1 MITRNRIK
9 FSEKQAA
16 LIWQQ
21 VVGKELTSSEDELV
35 SVIYPGRINGDN
47 GPDFRDAVIV
57 NKSHLT
63 KGDVEVHVKSSDWY
77 SHEHHADAEYNNV
90 ILHVVMWHD
99 CNSATLLQSGK
110 PVPVLCLAKALR
122 HQAYLLPHQLPCF
135 QILDRVDR
143 QTLEKLLNTAGE
155 ERFKQKAMHFQA
167 EILRGVYP
175 EQDEIPSRSLPWALD
190 SSPSAQN
197 DREGRTQ
204 NDRKRRTQKE
214 EAGQVLFRGM
224 MRALGYAKNTKPFED
239 LADRMPLNCIES
251 REGLA
256 LKQALLLGTAGL
268 LPSQRWPGKF
278 AKGPVLSLSKE
289 KEVQELEQIW
299 QSAGKKVKT
308 MNEDDWNLSHIYPN
322 NSPVRRIVAQSYLL
336 ERYCEGKLLAG
347 ILQLVKEAPLP
358 GGHRVLENGLTVTGD
373 GYWRDHFDFDARSRT
388 NPVLNTGRIKYGALL
403 GNSKAGEII
412 VNVILPFAFS
422 WGELANEAKLTEN
435 AIELYRNYPK
445 LAENCVTHHMAKQL
459 CLEDLSDLT
468 ACHQQGLIHIFRNYC
483 REGRCSQCPLAG

>member
-9 FSEKQAA
+9 FPEKQAV

-35 SVIYPGRINGDN
+35 SVIYPGRTNGDN

-57 NKSHLT
+57 SKSNLMQ
-63 KGDVEVHVKSSDWY
+63 GDVEVHVKSSDWY

-122 HQAYLLPHQLPCF
+122 HQAYLLPYRQLPCS
-135 QILDRVDR
+135 QILDHVDR
-143 QTLEKLLNTAGE
+143 QTLGKLLNTAGE
-155 ERFKQKAMHFQA
+155 ERFTQKAMHFQA
-167 EILRGVYP
+167 ELK
-175 EQDEIPSRSLPWALD
+175 Q
-190 SSPSAQN
+190 
-197 DREGRTQ
+197 
-204 NDRKRRTQKE
+204 E
-214 EAGQVLFRGM
+214 EVGQVLFRGI

-239 LADRMPLNCIES
+239 LADRMPLNSIES

-268 LPSQRWPGKF
+268 LPSQRWQGKF
-278 AKGPVLSLSKE
+278 ARE

-299 QSAGKKVKT
+299 QSAGKKIKT
-308 MNEDDWNLSHIYPN
+308 MKEGDWNLSHIYPN
-322 NSPVRRIVAQSYLL
+322 NSPVRRIVALSYLI
-336 ERYCEGKLLAG
+336 ERYYEGTLLAG

-358 GGHRVLENGLTVTGD
+358 GGHRVLENGLTVASD
-373 GYWRDHFDFDARSRT
+373 GYWRNHFDFDVRSKT
-388 NPVLNTGRIKYGALL
+388 KISALL
-403 GNSKAGEII
+403 GNSKAGEIA

-422 WGELANEAKLTEN
+422 WGELADEAKLTEN

-445 LAENCVTHHMAKQL
+445 LAEHFITRHMTKQL
-459 CLEDLSDLT
+459 SLEEFPDFT
-468 ACHQQGLIHIFRNYC
+468 ACHQQGLIHVFRNYC
-483 REGRCSQCPLAG
+483 REGRCSQCPLASSRCSC

>member
-9 FSEKQAA
+9 FPEKQAT

-21 VVGKELTSSEDELV
+21 VMGKELTSSEEELF
-35 SVIYPGRINGDN
+35 SVIYPGRTNGDN

-63 KGDVEVHVKSSDWY
+63 KGDVEVHVKCSDWY
-77 SHEHHADAEYNNV
+77 SHKHHADAEYNNV

-110 PVPVLCLAKALR
+110 TVPVLCLAKALR
-122 HQAYLLPHQLPCF
+122 HQAYLLPYQQLPCF
-135 QILDRVDR
+135 NILDHVDR
-143 QTLEKLLNTAGE
+143 QTLGKLLNTAGE

-167 EILRGVYP
+167 ELK
-175 EQDEIPSRSLPWALD
+175 Q
-190 SSPSAQN
+190 
-197 DREGRTQ
+197 
-204 NDRKRRTQKE
+204 E

-239 LADRMPLNCIES
+239 LADRMPLNSIES

-256 LKQALLLGTAGL
+256 TKQALLLGTAGL
-268 LPSQRWPGKF
+268 LPSQRWQGKF
-278 AKGPVLSLSKE
+278 ARE
-289 KEVQELEQIW
+289 KEFQELEQIW

-308 MNEDDWNLSHIYPN
+308 MKEGDWNFSHIYPN

-336 ERYCEGKLLAG
+336 ERYCQEKLLAG
-347 ILQLVKEAPLP
+347 ILQLVKETPLP
-358 GGHRVLENGLTVTGD
+358 GGHRVLENSLTVAGD
-373 GYWRDHFDFDARSRT
+373 GYWRDHFDFDVRSKT
-388 NPVLNTGRIKYGALL
+388 KISAIL
-403 GNSKAGEII
+403 GNSKAGEIA

-422 WGELANEAKLTEN
+422 WGELADEAKLTEN

-445 LAENCVTHHMAKQL
+445 LAENCITRHMNKQL
-459 CLEDLSDLT
+459 GFEEPFDFT
-468 ACHQQGLIHIFRNYC
+468 ACHQQGLIHVFRNYC
-483 REGRCSQCPLAG
+483 REGRCSQCPLAS

>member
-35 SVIYPGRINGDN
+35 SVIYPGRTNGDN

-122 HQAYLLPHQLPCF
+122 HQAYLLPYQLPCF
-135 QILDRVDR
+135 QILDHVDR
-143 QTLEKLLNTAGE
+143 QTLGKLLNTAGE

-167 EILRGVYP
+167 EILRP
-175 EQDEIPSRSLPWALD
+175 ALRVL
-190 SSPSAQN
+190 SA
-197 DREGRTQ
+197 G
-204 NDRKRRTQKE
+204 E

-239 LADRMPLNCIES
+239 LADRMPLNSIES

-256 LKQALLLGTAGL
+256 LKQALLLGAAGL
-268 LPSQRWPGKF
+268 LPSQRWQGKF
-278 AKGPVLSLSKE
+278 ARGKK
-289 KEVQELEQIW
+289 VQELEQIW

-308 MNEDDWNLSHIYPN
+308 MKEGDWNLSHIYPN
-322 NSPVRRIVAQSYLL
+322 NSPVRRIIAQSYLL

-358 GGHRVLENGLTVTGD
+358 GGHRVLENSLTVAGN
-373 GYWRDHFDFDARSRT
+373 GYWRNHFDFDVRSKT
-388 NPVLNTGRIKYGALL
+388 KISALL
-403 GNSKAGEII
+403 GNSKAGEIA

-422 WGELANEAKLTEN
+422 WGELANEAKLTEH

-445 LAENCVTHHMAKQL
+445 LAENCITQHMEKQL
-459 CLEDLSDLT
+459 GFEEPFEFT

-483 REGRCSQCPLAG
+483 REGSCSQCPLAI

>member
-1 MITRNRIK
+1 MSTRNRIK

-16 LIWQQ
+16 LLWQQ
-21 VVGKELTSSEDELV
+21 AVGKELACSEDELV
-35 SVIYPGRINGDN
+35 SVIYPGRTNGDN

-57 NKSHLT
+57 DKSHLT

-77 SHEHHADAEYNNV
+77 SHGHHTSAEYNNV

-99 CNSATLLQSGK
+99 CNSATILQSGK
-110 PVPVLCLAKALR
+110 PVPVLCLVKALR

-135 QILDRVDR
+135 QMLNHIDR
-143 QTLEKLLNTAGE
+143 QTLKKLLNTAGE
-155 ERFKQKAMHFQA
+155 ERFKQKAMHFQSQ
-167 EILRGVYP
+167 ILRGVSP
-175 EQDEIPSRSLPWALD
+175 EQDESPSCSLPWALD

-197 DREGRTQ
+197 DR
-204 NDRKRRTQKE
+204 KRRAQKE
-214 EAGQVLFRGM
+214 EAGQMLFRGM
-224 MRALGYAKNTKPFED
+224 MRALGYAKNTKPFEK
-239 LADRMPLNCIES
+239 LADIMPLNSLES

-278 AKGPVLSLSKE
+278 ARE
-289 KEVQELEQIW
+289 KEVQELEQRW

-308 MNEDDWNLSHIYPN
+308 MKESDWHFSHIYPN

-358 GGHRVLENGLTVTGD
+358 GGHHVLEKGLTVAGD
-373 GYWRDHFDFDARSRT
+373 EYWRDHFDFDVNSKT
-388 NPVLNTGRIKYGALL
+388 TMPRIKYGALL
-403 GNSKAGEII
+403 GNSKAGEIA
-412 VNVILPFAFS
+412 VNVILPFTFS
-422 WGELANEAKLTEN
+422 WGELAGETGMAEK
-435 AIELYRNYPK
+435 AMELYRNYPK
-445 LAENCVTHHMAKQL
+445 LAENCVSQHMMKQL
-459 CLEDLSDLT
+459 CLKEPADFT

-483 REGRCSQCPLAG
+483 REGRCSYCPLSG

>member
-9 FSEKQAA
+9 FSEKQVA

-21 VVGKELTSSEDELV
+21 VLGKELTSSEDELV
-35 SVIYPGRINGDN
+35 SVIYPGRTNGDN

-57 NKSHLT
+57 NKSHLM
-63 KGDVEVHVKSSDWY
+63 KGDIEVHVKSSDWY

-135 QILDRVDR
+135 QTLDHVDR
-143 QTLEKLLNTAGE
+143 QTLGKLLNTAGE
-155 ERFKQKAMHFQA
+155 TRFKQKAMHFQV
-167 EILRGVYP
+167 ELK
-175 EQDEIPSRSLPWALD
+175 Q
-190 SSPSAQN
+190 
-197 DREGRTQ
+197 
-204 NDRKRRTQKE
+204 E

-224 MRALGYAKNTKPFED
+224 MRALGYAKNTKPFEE
-239 LADRMPLNCIES
+239 LADRMPLNSIES

-268 LPSQRWPGKF
+268 LPSQRRQGKF
-278 AKGPVLSLSKE
+278 PEE
-289 KEVQELEQIW
+289 KEAQELEQIW

-308 MNEDDWNLSHIYPN
+308 MKEGDWNLSHIYPN

-358 GGHRVLENGLTVTGD
+358 RGHHVLENSLTVAGD
-373 GYWRDHFDFDARSRT
+373 GYWRDHFDLD
-388 NPVLNTGRIKYGALL
+388 VGIKTKISALL
-403 GNSKAGEII
+403 GNSKAGEIA
-412 VNVILPFAFS
+412 VNAILPFAFS
-422 WGELANEAKLTEN
+422 WGELANEAKLTQK
-435 AIELYRNYPK
+435 AMELYSNYPK
-445 LAENCVTHHMAKQL
+445 LAENCITRHMKKQL
-459 CLEDLSDLT
+459 GFEEAFDFT
-468 ACHQQGLIHIFRNYC
+468 ACQQQGLIHVFRNYC
-483 REGRCSQCPLAG
+483 REGRCSQCPLAN

>member
-1 MITRNRIK
+1 
-9 FSEKQAA
+9 
-16 LIWQQ
+16 
-21 VVGKELTSSEDELV
+21 VGKKLTSSEDELV
-35 SVIYPGRINGDN
+35 SVIYPGRTNGDS

-122 HQAYLLPHQLPCF
+122 QQAYLLPYQQLPCS
-135 QILDRVDR
+135 QILDHVDR
-143 QTLEKLLNTAGE
+143 QTLKKLLNAAGE

-167 EILRGVYP
+167 ELK
-175 EQDEIPSRSLPWALD
+175 Q
-190 SSPSAQN
+190 
-197 DREGRTQ
+197 
-204 NDRKRRTQKE
+204 E

-239 LADRMPLNCIES
+239 LADRMSLNSIES

-268 LPSQRWPGKF
+268 LPSQRWQGEF
-278 AKGPVLSLSKE
+278 AME

-308 MNEDDWNLSHIYPN
+308 MKEGEWNFSHIYPN
-322 NSPVRRIVAQSYLL
+322 NSPVRRIIAQGYLL

-347 ILQLVKEAPLP
+347 ILQLVKEAPLH

-373 GYWRDHFDFDARSRT
+373 GYWRDHFDFDVRSKT
-388 NPVLNTGRIKYGALL
+388 KISALL
-403 GNSKAGEII
+403 GNSKACEIA
-412 VNVILPFAFS
+412 VNVILPFTFS
-422 WGELANEAKLTEN
+422 WRELANAEKLAEH

-445 LAENCVTHHMAKQL
+445 LAEHCITRHMKKQL
-459 CLEDLSDLT
+459 GLEEPFDFT

-483 REGRCSQCPLAG
+483 REGSCSECSLVN

>member
-35 SVIYPGRINGDN
+35 SVIYPGRTNGDN

-57 NKSHLT
+57 NKFHLT

-77 SHEHHADAEYNNV
+77 SHEHHADAAYNNV

-122 HQAYLLPHQLPCF
+122 HQPYLLPQQLPCS
-135 QILDRVDR
+135 QILDHMDR

-167 EILRGVYP
+167 ELK
-175 EQDEIPSRSLPWALD
+175 Q
-190 SSPSAQN
+190 
-197 DREGRTQ
+197 
-204 NDRKRRTQKE
+204 E

-239 LADRMPLNCIES
+239 LADRMPLNSIES
-251 REGLA
+251 REGLTI
-256 LKQALLLGTAGL
+256 KQALLLGTAGL
-268 LPSQRWPGKF
+268 LPSQRRQGKF
-278 AKGPVLSLSKE
+278 ARE

-308 MNEDDWNLSHIYPN
+308 MKESDWNFSHIYPN

-336 ERYCEGKLLAG
+336 ERYCAGKLLAG
-347 ILQLVKEAPLP
+347 ILQLVQEAPMP
-358 GGHRVLENGLTVTGD
+358 KGHYALENGLTVAGD
-373 GYWRDHFDFDARSRT
+373 GYWQDHFDFDVRSKT
-388 NPVLNTGRIKYGALL
+388 KISALL
-403 GNSKAGEII
+403 GNSKAGEIA

-435 AIELYRNYPK
+435 AIELYRNYPR
-445 LAENCVTHHMAKQL
+445 LAENCITRHMKKQL
-459 CLEDLSDLT
+459 GFEEPFDLT
-468 ACHQQGLIHIFRNYC
+468 ACHQQGLIHVFRNYC
-483 REGRCSQCPLAG
+483 REGRCSQCPLASSRCSC

>member
-21 VVGKELTSSEDELV
+21 MVGKELPSSEDELV
-35 SVIYPGRINGDN
+35 SVIYPGRTNGGN

-57 NKSHLT
+57 DKFRLT

-77 SHEHHADAEYNNV
+77 SHEHHSDAAYNNV
-90 ILHVVMWHD
+90 ILHVVLWHD

-110 PVPVLCLAKALR
+110 PVSVLCLAKALQ
-122 HQAYLLPHQLPCF
+122 HQSYLLPHQLPCF
-135 QILDRVDR
+135 RILDGVDR

-155 ERFKQKAMHFQA
+155 ERFKQKARHFQS

-175 EQDEIPSRSLPWALD
+175 EQDEIPSCSSPWAPA

-197 DREGRTQ
+197 DR
-204 NDRKRRTQKE
+204 KRGAQKE
-214 EAGQVLFRGM
+214 QAGQALFRGM
-224 MRALGYAKNTKPFED
+224 MRALGYTKNTKPFEE
-239 LADRMPLNCIES
+239 LANRMPLNFIES

-256 LKQALLLGTAGL
+256 SKQALLLGTAGL
-268 LPSQRWPGKF
+268 LPSQRWPGKS
-278 AKGPVLSLSKE
+278 AKG

-299 QSAGKKVKT
+299 QSVGKEVKT
-308 MNEDDWNLSHIYPN
+308 MRESDWSLSHIYPN

-336 ERYCEGKLLAG
+336 ERYCKGKMLAG
-347 ILQLVKEAPLP
+347 ILQLVKEAPLA
-358 GGHRVLENGLTVTGD
+358 GGHRVLENSLTVAGD
-373 GYWRDHFDFDARSRT
+373 GYWRDHFDFDLGSKT
-388 NPVLNTGRIKYGALL
+388 KISALL

-412 VNVILPFAFS
+412 VNAVLPSVFS
-422 WGELANEAKLTEN
+422 WAKLANEPKLTKKVMG
-435 AIELYRNYPK
+435 LYNSYPK
-445 LAENCVTHHMAKQL
+445 LAENEITRHMMKQF
-459 CLEDLSDLT
+459 CLKEPSDFT

-483 REGRCSQCPLAG
+483 REGKCSECPLGS